1 MQAILFCIM
10 DFDKFPRERN
20 AHTGTATSDQIRI
33 TESELTF
40 LSRTAFKR
48 LSFTFTREH
57 LDHIAA
63 IVENDAASPN
73 DRLVASYLLRNA
85 CIAAKGILPVCQD
98 TGTAQVFAWKDA
110 GVNTTGQDDDALT
123 SGIEAVWK
131 DENLRYS
138 TVRCRSFY
146 DEHDGGDN
154 LPPQIL
160 IQAVNPS
167 TAKPSYRFLFC
178 AKGGG
183 SSNKTSFFQETKAI
197 LNPASFE
204 AFLRREIP
212 ALGTAA
218 CPPYT
223 IAVVAG
229 GLSPEQNLFAL
240 KLATC
245 GYFDREIPGFDYRI
259 LGTRPQRDPD
269 LEKTV
274 LDIAANSGLGA
285 QFGGTALATGA
296 VVLRLPRHGASMPL
310 SIGVSCSAHRNL
322 HAVIDADG
330 IWLEKTVSDPASI
343 PAFARAAEFCETAN
357 ARSTV
362 INLDDGIQPLLKSLE
377 TLEPGTPLLLNGK
390 LILARD
396 AAHARWKA
404 GLERGEPLPGYATTY
419 PVMYAGPAKA
429 PAGSCSGSLGPTT
442 AGRMDTYA
450 DDLMSR
456 GAALVTI
463 AKGNRSSIWTDA
475 CRKYGAVY
483 LGLPGGVAALIADQY
498 ITESRVLDYEDLGME
513 AVRLVTVQNL
523 PAFLVTSAQGKD
535 FYQCIKEK
543 NQC

>member
-1 MQAILFCIM
+1 MQAILFYIM
-10 DFDKFPRERN
+10 DFDKLPRDHDAR
-20 AHTGTATSDQIRI
+20 TGTDTGNQVLVTDEDLA
-33 TESELTF
+33 F
-40 LSRTAFKR
+40 LARTAFTR

-63 IVENDAASPN
+63 IVTNANASLN
-73 DRLVASYLLRNA
+73 DRLVASYLVRNA
-85 CIAAKGILPVCQD
+85 CIAAKGALPVCQD

-110 GVNTTGQDDDALT
+110 GIDTPGPDDDALT
-123 SGIEAVWK
+123 TGIESVWK
-131 DENLRYS
+131 EENLRYS
-138 TVRCRSFY
+138 TVLPESFY
-146 DEHDGGDN
+146 TERDGGDN

-160 IQAVNPS
+160 IQS
-167 TAKPSYRFLFC
+167 TISTTGKPAYRFLFC

-183 SSNKTSFFQETKAI
+183 SSNKTSFFQETRAI

-212 ALGTAA
+212 SLGTAA

-229 GLSPEQNLFAL
+229 GLSPEQNLLAL
-240 KLATC
+240 KLATT

-259 LGTRPQRDPD
+259 LGTRPERNPE
-269 LEKTV
+269 LEKLV
-274 LDIAANSGLGA
+274 LDIAVHSGLGA

-322 HAVIDADG
+322 HAIIDADG
-330 IWLEKTVSDPASI
+330 IWLEQTVSDPASI
-343 PAFARAAEFCETAN
+343 PEFVRAAEFCENAN
-357 ARSTV
+357 AHAV
-362 INLDDGIQPLLKSLE
+362 EINLDAGIHSIQSE
-377 TLEPGTPLLLNGK
+377 MGTLEPGTPLLLTGK

-404 GLERGEPLPGYATTY
+404 GLERGEPLPGYTTVY
-419 PVMYAGPAKA
+419 PIMYAGPAKSPPGA
-429 PAGSCSGSLGPTT
+429 PSGSLGPTT
-442 AGRMDTYA
+442 AGRMDSYA

-463 AKGNRSSIWTDA
+463 AKGNRSTAWTDA
-475 CRKYGAVY
+475 CKKYGAIY

-498 ITESRVLDYEDLGME
+498 ITSSTVLDYEELGME

-535 FYQCIKEK
+535 FYRQIKETK
-543 NQC
+543 AC